1 MTSRLRNSSLNVAF
15 LLGQHPTPPDRR
27 SRDGRHTF
35 ASKTV
40 IAVPLLID
48 DGDAGMKSD
57 CVEPFAVRGAP
68 GSERSAARLA
78 LGVPHQPAGAATP
91 QFG

>member
-1 MTSRLRNSSLNVAF
+1 MTSRLRNSLLNVAF
-15 LLGQHPTPPDRR
+15 LLGQHSKPPNRR
-27 SRDGRHTF
+27 KQGWKGHLRIE
-35 ASKTV
+35 TV
-40 IAVPLLID
+40 VAVPLLID

-57 CVEPFAVRGAP
+57 CVEPFAVRGAQ

-78 LGVPHQPAGAATP
+78 LGVSHQPAGAATP